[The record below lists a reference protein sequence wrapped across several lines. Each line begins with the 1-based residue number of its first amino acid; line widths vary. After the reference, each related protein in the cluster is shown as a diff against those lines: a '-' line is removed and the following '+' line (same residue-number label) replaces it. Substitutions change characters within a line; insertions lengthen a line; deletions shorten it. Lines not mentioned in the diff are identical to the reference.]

1 MEGRE
6 DQKPNLSRHRAF
18 SEDVINGFHCL
29 IAEEAFFTRIQAVP
43 PSPVPSPMVSFESE
57 PKKDFHLE
65 RALAFGSYCTR
76 LHASCIAC
84 IGKQSLEPQAR
95 ATCFFEKQAQY

>member
-29 IAEEAFFTRIQAVP
+29 IAEEAFFSRIQAVP
-43 PSPVPSPMVSFESE
+43 PSPVPSPVASFESE

-65 RALAFGSYCTR
+65 RSPGPPDEVVSTELDAPGMESDV
-76 LHASCIAC
+76 
-84 IGKQSLEPQAR
+84 G
-95 ATCFFEKQAQY
+95 